1 MSIILLIATSFSF
14 GFFIESIVGFGGG
27 LIAYS
32 ILGFF
37 MNPILGIFAVDT
49 LHNIVHLVSGILAI
63 WFARQGDDKGAMYAK
78 VFGIVYLL
86 VAVLGFMQASSGKIL
101 GLLAINGA
109 DNILHVILAVVL
121 LYVGFMMKPAQPT
134 STPTPMV

>member
-1 MSIILLIATSFSF
+1 MTKNILYVLGAV
-14 GFFIESIVGFGGG
+14 FILVG
-27 LIAYS
+27 L
-32 ILGFF
+32 LGFV

-63 WFARQGDDKGAMYAK
+63 WFARQGDAQGMMYAK

-109 DNILHVILAVVL
+109 DNLLHVVLAAVL
-121 LYVGFMMKPAQPT
+121 LYVGFMMKPAQSSP
-134 STPTPMV
+134 TPTPMA

>member
-1 MSIILLIATSFSF
+1 MTKNILYVLGAV
-14 GFFIESIVGFGGG
+14 FILVG
-27 LIAYS
+27 L
-32 ILGFF
+32 LGFV

-63 WFARQGDDKGAMYAK
+63 WFARQGDAQGMMYAK

-86 VAVLGFMQASSGKIL
+86 VAVLGFTQASSGKIL

-109 DNILHVILAVVL
+109 DNLLHVVLAAVL
-121 LYVGFMMKPAQPT
+121 LYVGFMMKPAQSSP
-134 STPTPMV
+134 TPTPMA